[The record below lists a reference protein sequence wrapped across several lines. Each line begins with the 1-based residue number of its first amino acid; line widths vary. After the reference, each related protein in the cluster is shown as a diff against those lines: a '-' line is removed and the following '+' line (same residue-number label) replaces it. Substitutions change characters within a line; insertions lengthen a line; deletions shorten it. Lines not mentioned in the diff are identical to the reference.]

1 MVGNDKGLRKVGPA
15 KSQSMTCVGP
25 SKHNV
30 FRPCKGESEQ
40 DFFLIDFHPPRSKI
54 FSISFTWFLQ
64 KVVWETHWFINKGD
78 ASICVLYFCS
88 FCQSPLKGRLQVMIW
103 IWEQALYVGPLAG
116 YVLDLGT
123 GSPSFDRVVNFSIPY
138 DDTHF
143 KLGNF
148 HSSDFFCAPL
158 GPEAVMWWRLL
169 LRFVL
174 RFSA

>member
-1 MVGNDKGLRKVGPA
+1 MYLCSSKTWPSIL
-15 KSQSMTCVGP
+15 SQHGM
-25 SKHNV
+25 
-30 FRPCKGESEQ
+30 
-40 DFFLIDFHPPRSKI
+40 
-54 FSISFTWFLQ
+54 
-64 KVVWETHWFINKGD
+64 
-78 ASICVLYFCS
+78 
-88 FCQSPLKGRLQVMIW
+88 
-103 IWEQALYVGPLAG
+103 EQALYVGPLAG

-123 GSPSFDRVVNFSIPY
+123 GSPSFDRVDNFSIPY

-158 GPEAVMWWRLL
+158 EARSSDVMTSL